1 MAICAGGIL
10 ITKPLYGLTVE
21 YASIGGWEIDELSY
35 VNVVSF
41 IAGLMGLMIW
51 NDDRMMVDDDN
62 FIYYNLCVFYI
73 RFGG

>member
-1 MAICAGGIL
+1 LAICAGGIL

-41 IAGLMGLMIW
+41 IAGLMGEIM
-51 NDDRMMVDDDN
+51 R
-62 FIYYNLCVFYI
+62 
-73 RFGG
+73 